1 MKKRREINKMKIV
14 SIIIY
19 LLCSVGGLILV
30 KSEANA
36 TTLAMQNGVFNV
48 SMGIKAIIGFIL
60 YIGSFLIYT
69 FYIIKQFDLS
79 YIFPIVTGITQILV
93 ILASVFILK
102 ESINIYGVIGI
113 FTIIVGITL
122 LNIK

>member
-1 MKKRREINKMKIV
+1 MKII

-19 LLCSVGGLILV
+19 LCCSVGGLILM
-30 KSEANA
+30 KAESNSTAI
-36 TTLAMQNGVFNV
+36 AMNNGIFNF
-48 SMGIKAIIGFIL
+48 SMGFKSMLGFIL

-79 YIFPIVTGITQILV
+79 FIFPIITGITQILV
-93 ILASVFILK
+93 ILAGVFLFK
-102 ESINIYGVIGI
+102 ETMSTYSIIGV
-113 FTIIVGITL
+113 FLIIAGVTF

>member
-1 MKKRREINKMKIV
+1 MKKRREMNKMKIV

-93 ILASVFILK
+93 ILASVFVLK
-102 ESINIYGVIGI
+102 ESINIYGIIGI
-113 FTIIVGITL
+113 FTIIAGITL

>member
-1 MKKRREINKMKIV
+1 MKKRRETNKMKIV

-19 LLCSVGGLILV
+19 LICSVGGLILV

-79 YIFPIVTGITQILV
+79 YIFPIITGITQILV

-102 ESINIYGVIGI
+102 ESINIYGIIGI